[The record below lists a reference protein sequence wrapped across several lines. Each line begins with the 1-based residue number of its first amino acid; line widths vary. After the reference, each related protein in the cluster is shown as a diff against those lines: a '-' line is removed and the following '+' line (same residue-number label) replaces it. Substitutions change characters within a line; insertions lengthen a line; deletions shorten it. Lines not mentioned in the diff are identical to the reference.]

1 MKNEK
6 LWIKIKNFNL
16 DDENSDFPFSKR
28 LARDNNWKIEFALKS
43 ILEYKKFIYLCCI
56 SEKQITP
63 SDAVDQVW
71 HLHLT
76 YTKSYWKTLCKETL
90 GKEIHHNP
98 TKGGAVERSKFS
110 NCYDFTF
117 EIYKYEFKETPPYD
131 IWLNNKKR
139 FKEINFKRINI
150 DEFWFIKKPSK
161 QILLST
167 KLLIIVLIIPLLF
180 IRAKD
185 SLSDSSL
192 IIIIMVVVIIIV
204 TLKGKN
210 NNNNNG
216 CSYDDFHDDGC
227 DSGCSGCS
235 GCGD

>member
-16 DDENSDFPFSKR
+16 DDESSDFPFSKR
-28 LARDNNWKIEFALKS
+28 LARDNNWEIKFALKS
-43 ILEYKKFIYLCCI
+43 ILEYKKFIYLCCV
-56 SEKQITP
+56 SNKQITP

-76 YTKSYWKTLCKETL
+76 YTKSYWKTFCNETL

-98 TKGGAVERSKFS
+98 TKGGTNEREKFS
-110 NCYDFTF
+110 DCYDSTF
-117 EIYKYEFKETPPYD
+117 EIYKSEFKETPPNS

-139 FKEINFKRINI
+139 FKEVNFKRINI
-150 DEFWFIKKPSK
+150 DSFWLIKKPSK
-161 QILLST
+161 QFLFAF
-167 KLLIIVLIIPLLF
+167 KLLTILLIIPLLF

-185 SLSDSSL
+185 SLTDSSS
-192 IIIIMVVVIIIV
+192 IIIVLVVVIILI
-204 TLKGKN
+204 TLKSKN